1 MMYWKVIATCQASK
15 YEEPF
20 DTEIAQFINYV
31 NAEDF
36 INLVIPKENRDRF
49 RIEKITEDLK
59 P

>member
-20 DTEIAQFINYV
+20 DREIAQFINYV

-36 INLVIPKENRDRF
+36 INLVIPQENRKNF
-49 RIEKITEDLK
+49 RIERITEDLE

>member
-20 DTEIAQFINYV
+20 DREIAQFINYV

-36 INLVIPKENRDRF
+36 INLVIPKETRKHF
-49 RIEKITEDLK
+49 RIEKIERK
-59 P
+59 

>member
-20 DTEIAQFINYV
+20 DREVAQFEDLVHAADFV
-31 NAEDF
+31 N
-36 INLVIPKENRDRF
+36 IVIPKENRDRF
-49 RIEKITEDLK
+49 RIEKIMEDLK

>member
-1 MMYWKVIATCQASK
+1 MMKWKVIATCQASK

-20 DTEIAQFINYV
+20 DREIAQFMNYV

>member
-20 DTEIAQFINYV
+20 EREIAQFTNYV

-36 INLVIPKENRDRF
+36 VNLVIPKENRKNF
-49 RIEKITEDLK
+49 RIEKITEDLR

>member
-1 MMYWKVIATCQASK
+1 MMNWKVIATCQASK

-20 DTEIAQFINYV
+20 DREIAQFEDLV
-31 NAEDF
+31 NAADF
-36 INLVIPKENRDRF
+36 VHMVIPKENRDRF

>member
-20 DTEIAQFINYV
+20 DREIAQFTTYV

-36 INLVIPKENRDRF
+36 INLVIPKETRKNF
-49 RIEKITEDLK
+49 RIEKIERK
-59 P
+59 

>member
-1 MMYWKVIATCQASK
+1 MMNWKVIATCQASK

-20 DTEIAQFINYV
+20 DREIAQFINYV

-49 RIEKITEDLK
+49 RIEKITHK
-59 P
+59 

>member
-1 MMYWKVIATCQASK
+1 MMNWKVIATCQASK

-20 DTEIAQFINYV
+20 EREVAQF
-31 NAEDF
+31 EDF
-36 INLVIPKENRDRF
+36 IHVADFVNIVIPKGKRKNF